1 MNVQIVKVLT
11 STIGHSG
18 VCNVFIWFLLLI
30 HTAEHTWRRNPLRHG
45 LGGYA
50 VTNVWCFRF

>member
-18 VCNVFIWFLLLI
+18 VCNVFIWLLLWI
-30 HTAEHTWRRNPLRHG
+30 HRADQTWRRNPL
-45 LGGYA
+45 
-50 VTNVWCFRF
+50 